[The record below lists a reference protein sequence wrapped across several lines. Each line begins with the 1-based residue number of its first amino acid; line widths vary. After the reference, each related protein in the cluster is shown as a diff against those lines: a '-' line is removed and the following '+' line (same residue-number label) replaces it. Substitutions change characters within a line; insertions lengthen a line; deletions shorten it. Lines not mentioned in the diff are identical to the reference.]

1 MGQQHIR
8 SAIDIGG
15 TFTDLASYDEQ
26 SKSVRFEKSLTT
38 PTALQDAVLTCFEKG
53 EINLSKLSHFVHGST
68 VAINAVIQRNGS
80 KTALV
85 TTEGFKD
92 LYQIGRANR
101 PDTYNLLFQKPT
113 PLVAGNLSF
122 AVHERMTAQGKVH
135 TALNLAEISRL
146 IKDIKAA
153 GVQAIAVCLLHA
165 YANPAHEK

>member
-1 MGQQHIR
+1 MSQRHIR

-15 TFTDLASYDEQ
+15 TFTDLASYDSQ
-26 SKSVRFEKSLTT
+26 SKGVRFEKSLTT
-38 PTALQDAVLTCFEKG
+38 PSALQDAVLTCFEKG
-53 EINLSKLSHFVHGST
+53 EIDLSRLSQFVHGST

-113 PLVAGNLSF
+113 PLVAGNLAF
-122 AVHERMTAQGKVH
+122 PVRERMTAVGGEVVP
-135 TALNLAEISRL
+135 ASAEQFSSLIHSERL
-146 IKDIKAA
+146 RYDKLVREAQIKPD
-153 GVQAIAVCLLHA
+153 
-165 YANPAHEK
+165 